1 MSDTL
6 IEKVVNTDLV
16 ADGNP
21 VGTGGLTY
29 EQADRFIDYMWDETT
44 LGGLVRTRRMRAV
57 EEEIDTIAVGR
68 RLVRGATE
76 AVDTGENAKP
86 TFGKLSITTKKYR
99 LDWEL
104 SSESLEDNIEGE
116 ALEDHIARLMATQ
129 MGNDLED
136 IAING
141 DTDSTEPGIGVDDG
155 WRKRAV
161 ENGAHVLD
169 HEGGLLD
176 RAAFSKALKGMPR
189 KYMKRRPALR
199 FFTGTNAIQDWLY
212 SFQQVE
218 TNLVNPESTAAS
230 GLNNPVRTE
239 GDAGFVAGRPFG
251 VPLQEVALFLE
262 DRVLDDAG
270 TSSVDEGALGGAAA
284 GAGHT
289 DLWLTFPDNLIWGIK
304 RDIVVYRQF
313 QPKKDTIEY
322 TVYTRQGV
330 QIENL
335 DAFVVLKNVAV
346 AE

>member
-6 IEKVVNTDLV
+6 IEKVVSTDSIQG
-16 ADGNP
+16 ANP

-29 EQADRFIDYMWDETT
+29 AQAERFIDYMWDETV
-44 LGGLVRTRRMRAV
+44 LGSLVRKRRMRAV

-68 RLVRGATE
+68 RLVRGALE
-76 AVDTGENAKP
+76 AVDTGVNEGP

-116 ALEDHIARLMATQ
+116 ALEDHIARLMAAQ

-161 ENGAHVLD
+161 EGAHIRN
-169 HEGGLLD
+169 HAGGSLN
-176 RAAFSKALKGMPR
+176 RAAFANALKAMPR
-189 KYMKRRPALR
+189 KYMKNRSGLR
-199 FFTGTNAIQDWLY
+199 FFTSTNAIQDWLY

-218 TNLVNPESTAAS
+218 ANYLNPEASAAAR
-230 GLNNPVRTE
+230 LEQAVRTE
-239 GDAGFVAGRPFG
+239 GNAGFVAGRPFG
-251 VPLQEVALFLE
+251 VQLQEVPLFLE
-262 DRVLDDAG
+262 DRVADNFG
-270 TSSVDEGALGGAAA
+270 TSSVDESATGTATP
-284 GAGHT
+284 GHT
-289 DLWLTFPDNLIWGIK
+289 DLWLTFPENLIWGIK
-304 RDIVVYRQF
+304 RDIVVYREF
-313 QPKKDTIEY
+313 KPKKDTIEY

-335 DAFVVLKNVAV
+335 DAFVVLKNVQIT
-346 AE
+346 ESY

>member
-6 IEKVVNTDLV
+6 IEKVVATDTIQG
-16 ADGNP
+16 ANP

-29 EQADRFIDYMWDETT
+29 AQADRFIDYMWDATT
-44 LGGLVRTRRMRAV
+44 LGDLVRTRRMRAV
-57 EEEIDTIAVGR
+57 EEEIDTIAVGA

-76 AVDTGENAKP
+76 AVDTGENVRP

-141 DTDSTEPGIGVDDG
+141 DDDSAIPGIGVADG
-155 WRKRAV
+155 FRKRAV
-161 ENGAHVLD
+161 AGAHVLD
-169 HEGGLLD
+169 HQGAPLN
-176 RAAFSKALKGMPR
+176 RAAFSNALKAMPR
-189 KYMKRRPALR
+189 KYMRRRNGLR
-199 FFTGTNAIQDWLY
+199 FFTGTNAIQDWLF

-218 TNLVNPESTAAS
+218 ANMLNPEATAATR
-230 GLNNPVRTE
+230 LEQAVRTE
-239 GDAGFVAGRPFG
+239 GDAGFIAGRPFG
-251 VPLQEVALFLE
+251 VTLQEVPLFLE
-262 DRVLDDAG
+262 DRAAGDVTGPGDGTG
-270 TSSVDEGALGGAAA
+270 TS
-284 GAGHT
+284 T
-289 DLWLTFPDNLIWGIK
+289 DLWLTFPENLIWGIK
-304 RDIVVYRQF
+304 RDIVVYREF
-313 QPKKDTIEY
+313 KPKKDTIEY

-335 DAFVVLKNVAV
+335 DAFVVVRNVDA
-346 AE
+346 A

>member
-1 MSDTL
+1 MSDSL
-6 IEKVVNTDLV
+6 IEKVVATDTI
-16 ADGNP
+16 AGSNP

-29 EQADRFIDYMWDETT
+29 AQADRFIDYMWDETT

-57 EEEIDTIAVGR
+57 EEEIDTIAVGA

-76 AVDTGENAKP
+76 AVDTGENVRP
-86 TFGKLSITTKKYR
+86 VFGKLSITTKKYR

-161 ENGAHVLD
+161 AGAHVLD
-169 HEGGLLD
+169 HGGDVLN
-176 RAAFSKALKGMPR
+176 RAAFSKALKAMPR
-189 KYMKRRPALR
+189 KYMRRRNGLR
-199 FFTGTNAIQDWLY
+199 FFTGTNAIQDWLF

-218 TNLVNPESTAAS
+218 TGMVDLGAAGN
-230 GLNNPVRTE
+230 GLTSAVRTE
-239 GDAGFVAGRPFG
+239 GEAGFIAGRPFG
-251 VPLQEVALFLE
+251 VTLQEVPLFLE
-262 DRVLDDAG
+262 DRALDNAG
-270 TSSVDEGALGGAAA
+270 TSSVDEGAAGGAT
-284 GAGHT
+284 GVGHT

-304 RDIVVYRQF
+304 RDITVYREF
-313 QPKKDTIEY
+313 KPKKDTIEY

-335 DAFVVLKNVAV
+335 DAFVVVKNIGIT
-346 AE
+346 E

>member
-6 IEKVVNTDLV
+6 IEKVVATDTIQG
-16 ADGNP
+16 GNP

-29 EQADRFIDYMWDETT
+29 AQADRFLDYMWDATV

-57 EEEIDTIAVGR
+57 EEEIDTIAVGA

-76 AVDTGENAKP
+76 AVDTGENVRP

-141 DTDSTEPGIGVDDG
+141 DTDSAVPGLGVDDG
-155 WRKRAV
+155 FRKRAIA
-161 ENGAHVLD
+161 GAHVVD
-169 HEGGLLD
+169 HGEDPLNRD
-176 RAAFSKALKGMPR
+176 AFNKALKKMPR
-189 KYMKRRPALR
+189 KYMRRRNGLR
-199 FFTGTNAIQDWLY
+199 FLTGSNAIQDWLF

-218 TNLVNPESTAAS
+218 DNFLNPEATAATR
-230 GLNNPVRTE
+230 LEQAVRTE
-239 GDAGFVAGRPFG
+239 GDAGFIAGRPFG
-251 VPLQEVALFLE
+251 VTLQEVPLFLE
-262 DRVLDDAG
+262 DRPTDDLTGDGGAG
-270 TSSVDEGALGGAAA
+270 TRGTN
-284 GAGHT
+284 T

-304 RDIVVYRQF
+304 RDITVYREF
-313 QPKKDTIEY
+313 KPKKDTIEY

-335 DAFVVLKNVAV
+335 DAFVVVRDIAT
-346 AE
+346 A

>member
-6 IEKVVNTDLV
+6 IEKVVSTDSIQ
-16 ADGNP
+16 GSNP

-29 EQADRFIDYMWDETT
+29 AQADRFIDYMWDATV
-44 LGGLVRTRRMRAV
+44 LGSLVRTRRMKAV
-57 EEEIDTIAVGR
+57 EEEIDTIAVGA

-76 AVDTGENAKP
+76 AVDTGENVRP

-141 DTDSTEPGIGVDDG
+141 DTDSSVPGIDVDDG
-155 WRKRAV
+155 FRKRALA
-161 ENGAHVLD
+161 GAHVLD
-169 HEGGLLD
+169 NKGETLS
-176 RAAFSKALKGMPR
+176 RAAFNKALKAMPR
-189 KYMKRRPALR
+189 KYMARRQGLR
-199 FFTGTNAIQDWLY
+199 FWTGSNAIQDWLY
-212 SFQQVE
+212 SFQQVAADGE
-218 TNLVNPESTAAS
+218 VNVALS
-230 GLNNPVRTE
+230 GDKYLEQTVRTE
-239 GDAGFVAGRPFG
+239 GQAGFLAGRPFG
-251 VPLQEVALFLE
+251 VPLQEIPYFLE
-262 DRVLDDAG
+262 DHDGDYDTDSG
-270 TSSVDEGALGGAAA
+270 TSGVQLPSSSIN
-284 GAGHT
+284 HT

-304 RDIVVYRQF
+304 RDITVYREF
-313 QPKKDTIEY
+313 KPKKDTIEY

-335 DAFVVLKNVAV
+335 DAFVVLKNVKIAD
-346 AE
+346 

>member
-6 IEKVVNTDLV
+6 IEKVVATDTV
-16 ADGNP
+16 ASGNP

-29 EQADRFIDYMWDETT
+29 AQADRFIDYMWDATS
-44 LGGLVRTRRMRAV
+44 LGSLVRTRRMRAV
-57 EEEIDTIAVGR
+57 EEEIDTIAVGA

-76 AVDTGENAKP
+76 AVDTGENVRP

-155 WRKRAV
+155 LRKRAV
-161 ENGAHVLD
+161 AGAHVLD
-169 HEGGLLD
+169 HGGAVLN
-176 RAAFSKALKGMPR
+176 RAAFSNALKAMPR
-189 KYMKRRPALR
+189 KYMKRRNGLR
-199 FFTGTNAIQDWLY
+199 FLTGSNAIQDWLF

-218 TNLVNPESTAAS
+218 ANMLNPEASAATR
-230 GLNNPVRTE
+230 LEQAVRTE
-239 GDAGFVAGRPFG
+239 GDAGFIAGRPFG
-251 VPLQEVALFLE
+251 VTLQEVPLFLE
-262 DRVLDDAG
+262 DRLN
-270 TSSVDEGALGGAAA
+270 GGAQSDPA
-284 GAGHT
+284 GDTT
-289 DLWLTFPDNLIWGIK
+289 DLWLTFPENMIWGIK
-304 RDIVVYRQF
+304 RDITVYREF
-313 QPKKDTIEY
+313 KPKKDTIEY

-335 DAFVVLKNVAV
+335 DAFVVVRNVA
-346 AE
+346 AA

>member
-6 IEKVVNTDLV
+6 IEKVVSTDGIQG
-16 ADGNP
+16 ANP

-29 EQADRFIDYMWDETT
+29 AQADRFIDYMWDATV
-44 LGGLVRTRRMRAV
+44 LGSLVRTRRMRAV
-57 EEEIDTIAVGR
+57 EEEIDTIAVGA

-76 AVDTGENAKP
+76 AVDTGENVVP

-141 DTDSTEPGIGVDDG
+141 DTTSTVPGIDVDDG

-161 ENGAHVLD
+161 AGAHVVD
-169 HEGGLLD
+169 NAGGILD
-176 RAAFSKALKGMPR
+176 RAAFNKALKAMPR
-189 KYMKRRPALR
+189 KYMARRGALK
-199 FFTGTNAIQDWLY
+199 FFTGSNALQDWLY

-218 TNLVNPESTAAS
+218 TGLVNPEAS
-230 GLNNPVRTE
+230 AREALNQPVRTE
-239 GDAGFVAGRPFG
+239 GQAGFIAGRPFG
-251 VPLQEVALFLE
+251 VPVQEVPLFLE
-262 DRVLDDAG
+262 DRDGDYDTNSG
-270 TSSVDEGALGGAAA
+270 TSGVQLPSSSIN
-284 GAGHT
+284 HT
-289 DLWLTFPDNLIWGIK
+289 DLWLTFPENLIWGIK
-304 RDIVVYRQF
+304 RDITVYREF
-313 QPKKDTIEY
+313 KPKKDTIEY

-335 DAFVVLKNVAV
+335 DAFVVLKNVKIAD
-346 AE
+346 